1 MKSSKTFLL
10 SLVLLVSTIFG
21 CTYGFSGASINY
33 DISKTISIANFFN
46 DAEGGGLPNMG
57 QLFTE
62 GLKDYFQ
69 QRTKL
74 ELVPNQ
80 GDLQFEGAISRYD
93 VTPQAIVSSGD
104 NNQADRSGLMRLTIA
119 VEVSFLNKN
128 KEEDNFKRTFSFFSD
143 YDPQTTTLN
152 TIEAQLVD
160 EVFEVIIY
168 EIFQS
173 SVAQW

>member
-1 MKSSKTFLL
+1 MKSNKSIWF
-10 SLVLLVSTIFG
+10 SFALLVIALSG
-21 CTYGFSGASINY
+21 CSYGFSGASINY
-33 DISKTISIANFFN
+33 DNTKTISIANFFN

-74 ELVPNQ
+74 ELVPTQ

-93 VTPQAIVSSGD
+93 VNPQAIVSSGN

-119 VEVSFLNKN
+119 VEVSFVNTVKD
-128 KEEDNFKRTFSFFSD
+128 EESFKRTFSFFSD
-143 YDPQTTTLN
+143 YDPQTSTLN
-152 TIEAQLVD
+152 SIETQLVEEIFD
-160 EVFEVIIY
+160 QIIY
-168 EIFQS
+168 DIFQA